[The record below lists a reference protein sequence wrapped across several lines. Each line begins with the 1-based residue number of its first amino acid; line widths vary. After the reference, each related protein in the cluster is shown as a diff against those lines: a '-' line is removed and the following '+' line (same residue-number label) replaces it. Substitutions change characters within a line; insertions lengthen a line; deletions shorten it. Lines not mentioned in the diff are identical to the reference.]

1 MQVIFFTDILMSLQA
16 ILAKRE
22 RRQWE
27 PAEKS
32 WNDEALQ
39 IPWEEVSPPL
49 HERTI
54 FSLKNIFFFS
64 HATQVQGPTLAKLR
78 NPGSSAIIEAPT
90 GSGKT
95 LAFLLPLMERT
106 IRWGEAKALV
116 EERPPLSRRI
126 LGVILSPSRILA
138 EQTYVVGKRLAAR
151 YPFNVQFAL
160 CDGVMETGNSCYE
173 HLKRC
178 SRGIGSFLVTTP
190 HDLNAFLLAME
201 SSIEH
206 DPDNKVY
213 VENTE
218 EKVKDSQT
226 LTELHGVGRKR
237 KRQHNFME
245 DEGVHFFS
253 APDFRFLFI
262 LDEADLIFRYKEMKN
277 SVIQFVN
284 KYLSQKSFVEG
295 DQQHRFCAQDKKLLM
310 DFFCIGATVSVSH
323 ELKVFCK
330 KMCAM
335 AKSTLHTIQVK
346 EEKEFVQQL
355 NNRYII
361 CSSTSFLP
369 YLIHMLNMHSSRK
382 HFVFFNNYHTLLLV
396 KQLFQKVTD
405 GIRPILFVRSIFT
418 LHEEM
423 SENQRLQQYNAFLN
437 YRSSESKPKE
447 SAYSTSSSDGLKNS
461 FFQGGNKRCGTPQ
474 AGTGAVLLC
483 TDIAAFGLD
492 VRDVDYVYHFEPPSS
507 VKKYVHRVGRVG
519 RMGMKGT
526 SILMLPFDENELTV
540 DKIDEN
546 TAASPSF
553 DTVPK
558 GKLSTSKLNSS
569 FFTLGDLSTTQQ
581 EYVKKLSKRVPL
593 AEYVLSPAAPI
604 SSTLRNIIQSD
615 KQVLKAARSA
625 AMSMCVNS
633 DTDDKYCW
641 FYPRLAINSLL
652 LN

>member
-1 MQVIFFTDILMSLQA
+1 MSLQA

-27 PAEKS
+27 PTEKS
-32 WNDEALQ
+32 WNDEALE
-39 IPWEEVSPPL
+39 IPWEEVYPPL

-64 HATQVQGPTLAKLR
+64 HATQVQAPALSKLR
-78 NPGSSAIIEAPT
+78 DPGTSAILEAPT

-106 IRWGEAKALV
+106 IRWGEAMTLV

-151 YPFNVQFAL
+151 YPYNVQFAL
-160 CDGVMETGNSCYE
+160 CDGVMESGASCYE

-190 HDLNAFLLAME
+190 HDLNAFIVAMD
-201 SSIEH
+201 SS
-206 DPDNKVY
+206 
-213 VENTE
+213 TE
-218 EKVKDSQT
+218 YNHGNEAYAEQIDDKEKYNQMPTQLDV
-226 LTELHGVGRKR
+226 VGKKR
-237 KRQHNFME
+237 KRQQHHTE
-245 DEGVHFFS
+245 DEEVHFFS
-253 APDFRFLFI
+253 APDFRFLII
-262 LDEADLIFRYKEMKN
+262 LDEADLIFHYKDMKEC
-277 SVIQFVN
+277 VLQFVN
-284 KYLSQKSFVEG
+284 NYLFKKTFVEEH
-295 DQQHRFCAQDKKLLM
+295 DQHCFSIDKKKLLM
-310 DFFCIGATVSVSH
+310 DFFCIGATVTVSQ
-323 ELKVFCK
+323 ELKLFCK
-330 KMCAM
+330 KMCSR
-335 AKSTLHTIQVK
+335 AKSTLHIVQVK

-355 NNRYII
+355 NNRYIV

-382 HFVFFNNYHTLLLV
+382 HFVFFNSYLTLLLV
-396 KQLFQKVTD
+396 KQLFLKIAD
-405 GIRPILFVRSIFT
+405 GSRPILFVRNIFT

-423 SENQRLQQYNAFLN
+423 SENQRLEQYNAFLN
-437 YRSSESKPKE
+437 FRLLESKPKE
-447 SAYSTSSSDGLKNS
+447 SARSTLSSDGLKNS
-461 FFQGGNKRCGTPQ
+461 FFQGGYKRCGTPK
-474 AGTGAVLLC
+474 AGSGAVLLC

-492 VRDVDYVYHFEPPSS
+492 VRDVDYVYHFEPPST

-526 SILMLPFDENELTV
+526 SILMLPFDERESTMDNMDEKRTV
-540 DKIDEN
+540 
-546 TAASPSF
+546 SPALN
-553 DTVPK
+553 TVPK
-558 GKLSTSKLNSS
+558 TKLSTSKLNSS
-569 FFTLGDLSTTQQ
+569 SFTLADLSSKQQ
-581 EYVKKLSKRVPL
+581 KYVKELSKRVPI

-615 KQVLKAARSA
+615 KQVLRAARSA
-625 AMSMCVNS
+625 AMSMCTNS
-633 DTDDKYCW
+633 DSDGNDSW
-641 FYPRLAINSLL
+641 FYPRLALNSLL